1 MLRIFIYFSLLVVIA
16 FLIGCTIR
24 SYPYSNDLP
33 DKGGYSIIIIHSEDD
48 NMEKPEFISNL
59 LENNIYKVI
68 QVYYSQLDNV
78 YPKLDVKSAPY
89 YIFLD
94 SKGIIY
100 ETTDIH
106 DASNF
111 YNETINKNAH

>member
-1 MLRIFIYFSLLVVIA
+1 MPRIFIYFSLLVVIA
-16 FLIGCTIR
+16 SLFGCTN
-24 SYPYSNDLP
+24 SYPYPNDLP

-48 NMEKPEFISNL
+48 DMEKPEFISNL

-68 QVYYSQLDNV
+68 QVYYSKLDNI

-100 ETTDIH
+100 ETSDIN
-106 DASNF
+106 DANNF
-111 YNETINKNAH
+111 YNEAINKNAH